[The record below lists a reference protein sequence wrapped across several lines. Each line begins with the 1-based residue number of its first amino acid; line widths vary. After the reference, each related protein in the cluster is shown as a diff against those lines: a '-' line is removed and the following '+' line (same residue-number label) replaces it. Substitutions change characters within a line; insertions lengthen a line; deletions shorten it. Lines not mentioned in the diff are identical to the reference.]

1 MALQAKTK
9 QQNKKQTRADKT
21 QMVKAARKPPKH

>member
-1 MALQAKTK
+1 MALQAKKKTK
-9 QQNKKQTRADKT
+9 QKTRADKT